1 VVGLFAAGVAWNRLE
16 GGREEGG
23 MILAGLSFAQL
34 AAIFGAAAVFAT
46 ALYILK
52 LRRRT
57 VAVPFSKLW
66 EKILRDK
73 EATSLFSRLKR
84 LLSLLVQLAL
94 LALLAFA
101 LGDPRAAATLIKGRN
116 LVVIVDASASMQAT
130 DVAPAKNRLE
140 AAKDEVKKVIRGL
153 GGSDRMLIAQM
164 DAAITPLGPTS
175 SDTSELERALDSVKV
190 TDARADF
197 PRALRFATDS
207 LRGVENAEI
216 VIVSDG
222 RLGDAVDASGKVHL
236 ADDIKLSYLPVG
248 RGVRNVGITAFSVR
262 RYPLDKSRYEV
273 MLEVTNTGP
282 EAEEVEL
289 GLYADPKGAEKGQLV
304 DLTKLR
310 LKPGERLPRFYP
322 NLSGA
327 SRALE
332 AKLAPLANSKDELP
346 ADDHAYALL
355 PERRRAKVLVVTPG
369 NTYLEAALLL
379 DEYLD
384 VQMVNPQ
391 TYAEKIA
398 ASGQK
403 HDVIIFDGAT
413 PADPPRSHAIYLDP
427 RGPGSPVKVENE
439 IKSPGFD
446 RIERKHPI
454 VRWTALDD
462 VNISRGHKLTPQPG
476 DKVVGTSADGPI
488 LITGQ
493 RGGYKFVAMGFD
505 VRDSDLPLR
514 VAWPLLLLNSVNF
527 FTDEDS
533 QYISSFRT
541 GDVWRVPVVT
551 QTGQARLKTPSGAEV
566 LVPVHEG
573 RAVYLGERAGFYEL
587 AGAEGFDPTKT
598 LDPQPQPGEQPA
610 PAAKDAPSAE
620 TTTAAFAANLLDAE
634 ESTIEVAKELVVDG
648 KKAGELSGF
657 QIGVRREIW
666 IYLLIAALLLTAVE
680 WITYHRRITV

>member
-1 VVGLFAAGVAWNRLE
+1 
-16 GGREEGG
+16 
-23 MILAGLSFAQL
+23 MILAGLGFAQL
-34 AAIFGAAAVFAT
+34 AAIFGAAAAFAT

-130 DVAPAKNRLE
+130 DVAPAANRLE

-175 SDTSELERALDSVKV
+175 SDTSERERALDTIKA
-190 TDARADF
+190 TDARGLPAGA
-197 PRALRFATDS
+197 ALRDRLAPRRRERRDRRR
-207 LRGVENAEI
+207 LRRAPWRG
-216 VIVSDG
+216 G
-222 RLGDAVDASGKVHL
+222 RRLRQGAARRRRQAVVHP
-236 ADDIKLSYLPVG
+236 DRP
-248 RGVRNVGITAFSVR
+248 RRRNVGITAFSVR

-282 EAEEVEL
+282 ETEDVEL
-289 GLYADPKGAEKGQLV
+289 SLFADPTTTAAPGERGQLV

-332 AKLAPLANSKDELP
+332 ARLAPLPGSVDELP
-346 ADDHAYALL
+346 ADDRAYALL

-384 VQMVNPQ
+384 VELASPRA
-391 TYAEKIA
+391 YAEKIA
-398 ASGQK
+398 PSGLR
-403 HDVIIFDGAT
+403 HDVVIFDGAT
-413 PADPPRSHAIYLDP
+413 PADAPRAHAIYLDP
-427 RGPGSPVKVENE
+427 RGPGSPVKVETDL
-439 IKSPGFD
+439 KSPGFD

-462 VNISRGHKLTPQPG
+462 VNIARGRKLVPQPG
-476 DKVVGTSADGPI
+476 DKVVGASVDGPI
-488 LITGQ
+488 LVTGQ

-527 FTDEDS
+527 FTDEDA

-541 GDVWRVPVVT
+541 GDVWRVPVVS
-551 QTGQARLKTPSGAEV
+551 QTGQAKLKTPSGGEV
-566 LVPVHEG
+566 VVPVHEG
-573 RAVYLGERAGFYEL
+573 RAVYLGEHAGFYEL
-587 AGAEGFDPTKT
+587 AGAEG
-598 LDPQPQPGEQPA
+598 LDPAKDLESAKDLEPGDA
-610 PAAKDAPSAE
+610 PPPSAKDATDKGGAPS
-620 TTTAAFAANLLDAE
+620 TTAAFAANLLDAE
-634 ESTIEVAKELVVDG
+634 ESSIEPAKELVVDG
-648 KKAGELSGF
+648 KKAGTLSGF

-666 IYLLIAALLLTAVE
+666 IYLLIAALVLTAIE

>member
-1 VVGLFAAGVAWNRLE
+1 VIF
-16 GGREEGG
+16 
-23 MILAGLSFAQL
+23 AGLTLTQL
-34 AAIFGAAAVFAT
+34 LGIFGAAAVFAT

-73 EATSLFSRLKR
+73 EATSLFSKLKR

-116 LVVIVDASASMQAT
+116 LVVLVDASASMQAT
-130 DVAPAKNRLE
+130 DVAPNRLA
-140 AAKDEVKKVIRGL
+140 AAKDEVKKIIRGL
-153 GGSDRMLIAQM
+153 GGADRMLVAQM
-164 DAAITPLGPTS
+164 DAAVTPLGPMS
-175 SDTSELERALDSVKV
+175 GDTSELERSLDAIKA

-216 VIVSDG
+216 VVVSDG
-222 RLGDAVDASGKVHL
+222 RLGDAVDASGKVRIG
-236 ADDIKLSYLPVG
+236 DDVKLTYVPIG
-248 RGVRNVGITAFSVR
+248 AGTRNVGITQFSVR

-282 EAEEVEL
+282 EQEDIEL
-289 GLYADPKGAEKGQLV
+289 SLYGDQTLV

-327 SRALE
+327 SRTLE
-332 AKLAPLANSKDELP
+332 AKIQPLSGSHDDLP
-346 ADDHAYALL
+346 ADDRAYALL

-384 VQMVNPQ
+384 VQVASPKD
-391 TYAEKIA
+391 YVDKIA
-398 ASGQK
+398 VSGVK
-403 HDVIIFDGAT
+403 HDAVIFDGAT
-413 PADPPRSHAIYLDP
+413 PASPPRANAIYLDP
-427 RGPGSPVKVENE
+427 RGPGSPVKVDAEL
-439 IKSPGFD
+439 KQPGFD

-462 VNISRGHKLTPQPG
+462 VNVSRGHKLVPELG
-476 DKVVGTSADGPI
+476 DKVVGGSEQGPI
-488 LITGQ
+488 LVAGQ
-493 RGGYKFVAMGFD
+493 RGGFKFVALGFD
-505 VRDSDLPLR
+505 VRDSDLALR
-514 VAWPLLLLNSVNF
+514 VAWPLLLLNTINW
-527 FTDEDS
+527 FTDEDA

-551 QTGQARLKTPSGAEV
+551 QTGQARLRVPGGAEV
-566 LVPVHEG
+566 FVPVHEG

-587 AGAEGFDPTKT
+587 AGAEGIGDPATV
-598 LDPQPQPGEQPA
+598 LPAPPPGEK
-610 PAAKDAPSAE
+610 PAAP
-620 TTTAAFAANLLDAE
+620 TTTSAFAANLLDAD
-634 ESTIEVAKELVVDG
+634 ESKIEPVKDLVVDG
-648 KKAGELSGF
+648 KKAGTLSGF

-666 IYLLIAALLLTAVE
+666 IYLLLAAILLTAIE
-680 WITYHRRITV
+680 WITYHKRITV

>member
-1 VVGLFAAGVAWNRLE
+1 L
-16 GGREEGG
+16 
-23 MILAGLSFAQL
+23 ILAGLTFAQI
-34 AAIFGAAAVFAT
+34 AGIFGAAAAMAT

-66 EKILRDK
+66 EKILKDK

-101 LGDPRAAATLIKGRN
+101 LGDPRAAATIIKGRN
-116 LVVIVDASASMQAT
+116 LVVLVDASASMQAT
-130 DVAPAKNRLE
+130 DVAPAKNRLD

-164 DAAITPLGPTS
+164 DAAVTPLGPTS
-175 SDTSELERALDSVKV
+175 SDTSELERALDAIKP

-207 LRGVENAEI
+207 LRNTENAEI
-216 VIVSDG
+216 VVVSDG
-222 RLGDAVDASGKVHL
+222 RLGEAVDASGKVHL
-236 ADDIKLSYLPVG
+236 PDDLKLTYLPIG
-248 RGVRNVGITAFSVR
+248 RGTRNVGITAFSVR

-282 EAEEVEL
+282 ETEDVEL
-289 GLYADPKGAEKGQLV
+289 SLFADPAGFRSPEGAAVGSGDKVGDGQLV

-332 AKLAPLANSKDELP
+332 AKLAPIGKSVDELP
-346 ADDHAYALL
+346 ADNVAYALL
-355 PERRRAKVLVVTPG
+355 PERRRAKVVVVTPG

-384 VQMVNPQ
+384 VQVVSPKD
-391 TYAEKIA
+391 YAQKVA
-398 ASGQK
+398 ASGAK
-403 HDVIIFDGAT
+403 IDVVVFDGAT
-413 PADPPRSHAIYLDP
+413 PADAPRAHAIYLDP
-427 RGPGSPVKVENE
+427 RGPGSPVKVEGELKN
-439 IKSPGFD
+439 PGFD

-462 VNISRGHKLTPQPG
+462 VNVAKGHKLVPQPG
-476 DKVVGTSADGPI
+476 DKVVGASADGPI
-488 LITGQ
+488 LVTGQ
-493 RGGYKFVAMGFD
+493 RGGYKFVAIGFD
-505 VRDSDLPLR
+505 PRESDLPLR

-551 QTGQARLKTPSGAEV
+551 QSGQAKLKGPIPGKSEPEV
-566 LVPVHEG
+566 VVPVHEG

-587 AGAEGFDPTKT
+587 AGTEGSDKAASDAKTDTK
-598 LDPQPQPGEQPA
+598 PEAKGEPA
-610 PAAKDAPSAE
+610 
-620 TTTAAFAANLLDAE
+620 TTAAFAANLLDAD
-634 ESTIEVAKELVVDG
+634 ESSIEAAKELVVDG
-648 KKAGELSGF
+648 KKAGTLSGF